1 MHVTWHAG
9 LAAQAGSEIIW
20 DDIDSSDRK
29 MSATAFMS
37 SMSYLKVR
45 VGRLQMHG
53 KGLLAKLACKRHALT
68 GGGRWGRVMV
78 GRVLCWCA
86 VLVCCAGVLAGVYGW
101 C

>member
-1 MHVTWHAG
+1 MRLQV
-9 LAAQAGSEIIW
+9 GSEIIW

-68 GGGRWGRVMV
+68 GGWCQGKVGWGGAGLHGLHVS
-78 GRVLCWCA
+78 
-86 VLVCCAGVLAGVYGW
+86 GVLLEQGMAKR
-101 C
+101 